1 MFSEDKSSKTVDTL
15 FVDKSGVTYTVSEYH
30 TPEGQF
36 RQLRVDLK
44 GEGGVVL
51 ESGTILSAE
60 MALRLAKNEKV
71 SMVGGRKQI
80 PKQLYGYFKPE
91 VSGSGTLLLN
101 PTSKYINLVPVT
113 KKMGLVIEQG
123 TFLACDTPYRVG
135 MDDGGFEILTSW
147 NKNLR
152 NKLEGYRDLTT
163 TVVKGKGVLVLE
175 TAVPIDRLVQY
186 DITTPVRVNE
196 DAVVMRTIGLER
208 VEMSNEDAEY
218 FTNYSGVEGRGVVYQ
233 GRGKMWLYPGSALP
247 TKPDRLSHKILDS
260 FNIVEEVEVVE
271 DVKKRKSNIL
281 DRRR

>member
-1 MFSEDKSSKTVDTL
+1 MVI
-15 FVDKSGVTYTVSEYH
+15 EYA
-30 TPEGQF
+30 TPAGNF

-44 GEGGVVL
+44 GAGGVVL

-60 MALRLAKNEKV
+60 TSLKFSKNGKV
-71 SMVGGRKQI
+71 SMLGGRKQI
-80 PKQLYGYFKPE
+80 PRELSRYFKPE
-91 VSGSGTLLLN
+91 LSGSGTLLTN
-101 PTSKYINLVPVT
+101 PTSKYINLVPVP

-123 TFLACDTPYRVG
+123 NFLACDTLYRAA
-135 MDDGGFEILTSW
+135 MDDGGFEVITSW

-152 NKLEGYRDLTT
+152 NKMEGYRDLTT

-175 TAVPIDRLVQY
+175 TEVPIDRLVQY
-186 DITTPVRVNE
+186 DITSPVRVNE

-208 VEMSNEDAEY
+208 VEMSAEDAEY

-247 TKPDRLSHKILDS
+247 IKPDRLSHKILES
-260 FNIVEEVEVVE
+260 FNIVEEDEVVE
-271 DVKKRKSNIL
+271 EVKKRKSSIL